1 VRFRGHRH
9 IQSQDLI
16 WLAVSLYSATS
27 AAIQERTMSLD
38 NTPASGPQT
47 RRAIH
52 ALHAATWFAL
62 TQGDRYSAL
71 GRKSVANAFYNILPM
86 LAEVRKAMLDEGEPA
101 SDAVS
106 VAAAA
111 AAAATAVAL
120 PDSGGAH
127 AINDDVAREDAS
139 VVAIQD
145 GRESLR

>member
-1 VRFRGHRH
+1 
-9 IQSQDLI
+9 
-16 WLAVSLYSATS
+16 
-27 AAIQERTMSLD
+27 MSLD
-38 NTPASGPQT
+38 NTPAGGPQT

-106 VAAAA
+106 VAAV
-111 AAAATAVAL
+111 AATAVAL
-120 PDSGGAH
+120 HDSGGAH
-127 AINDDVAREDAS
+127 AINDDVARDDAS
-139 VVAIQD
+139 VVSIQD

>member
-1 VRFRGHRH
+1 
-9 IQSQDLI
+9 
-16 WLAVSLYSATS
+16 
-27 AAIQERTMSLD
+27 MSLD
-38 NTPASGPQT
+38 NTPAGGPQT

-101 SDAVS
+101 SDVVA

-111 AAAATAVAL
+111 TATAVAL

-127 AINDDVAREDAS
+127 ALNDDVAREDAS
-139 VVAIQD
+139 VVSIQD

>member
-1 VRFRGHRH
+1 
-9 IQSQDLI
+9 
-16 WLAVSLYSATS
+16 
-27 AAIQERTMSLD
+27 MSLD
-38 NTPASGPQT
+38 NTPAGGPQT

-101 SDAVS
+101 SDVVS
-106 VAAAA
+106 V

-127 AINDDVAREDAS
+127 AINDDVARDDAS
-139 VVAIQD
+139 VVSIQD

>member
-1 VRFRGHRH
+1 
-9 IQSQDLI
+9 
-16 WLAVSLYSATS
+16 
-27 AAIQERTMSLD
+27 MSLD
-38 NTPASGPQT
+38 TTPAGGPQT

-86 LAEVRKAMLDEGEPA
+86 LAEVRKAMLEEAEPA

-106 VAAAA
+106 VAAVPAA
-111 AAAATAVAL
+111 AMVL
-120 PDSGGAH
+120 PGSGGAH
-127 AINDDVAREDAS
+127 AFNDDVARDDGS
-139 VVAIQD
+139 VVATQD

>member
-1 VRFRGHRH
+1 
-9 IQSQDLI
+9 
-16 WLAVSLYSATS
+16 
-27 AAIQERTMSLD
+27 MSLD
-38 NTPASGPQT
+38 NTPAGGPQT

-101 SDAVS
+101 SDEVS
-106 VAAAA
+106 LAAAVPA
-111 AAAATAVAL
+111 AAMAL
-120 PDSGGAH
+120 SGSGGAH
-127 AINDDVAREDAS
+127 AFNDDVARDDGS

-145 GRESLR
+145 GRESSR

>member
-1 VRFRGHRH
+1 
-9 IQSQDLI
+9 
-16 WLAVSLYSATS
+16 
-27 AAIQERTMSLD
+27 MSLD
-38 NTPASGPQT
+38 NTPAGGPQT

-101 SDAVS
+101 SDVVS

-111 AAAATAVAL
+111 AAAAVAL
-120 PDSGGAH
+120 PDSGGVH

>member
-1 VRFRGHRH
+1 
-9 IQSQDLI
+9 
-16 WLAVSLYSATS
+16 
-27 AAIQERTMSLD
+27 MSLD
-38 NTPASGPQT
+38 NTPAGGPQT

-86 LAEVRKAMLDEGEPA
+86 LAEVRKAMLEETEPA

-111 AAAATAVAL
+111 AAPVAAMGL
-120 PDSGGAH
+120 PGGGGAH
-127 AINDDVAREDAS
+127 AFNDDVARDDGS

-145 GRESLR
+145 GRNSLR

>member
-1 VRFRGHRH
+1 
-9 IQSQDLI
+9 
-16 WLAVSLYSATS
+16 
-27 AAIQERTMSLD
+27 MSLD
-38 NTPASGPQT
+38 NTPAGGPQT

-111 AAAATAVAL
+111 ATAVAL

-127 AINDDVAREDAS
+127 AINDDVARDDAS
-139 VVAIQD
+139 VVSIQD

>member
-1 VRFRGHRH
+1 
-9 IQSQDLI
+9 
-16 WLAVSLYSATS
+16 
-27 AAIQERTMSLD
+27 MSLD

-86 LAEVRKAMLDEGEPA
+86 LAEVRKAMLDESEPA

-106 VAAAA
+106 V